1 MYQFYR
7 YRRHAKRQILTDI
20 GGTKDLDLKINV
32 NVKIEGDK

>member
-7 YRRHAKRQILTDI
+7 YRRHAKRQIFTDI
-20 GGTKDLDLKINV
+20 GGIKDLDLKINV